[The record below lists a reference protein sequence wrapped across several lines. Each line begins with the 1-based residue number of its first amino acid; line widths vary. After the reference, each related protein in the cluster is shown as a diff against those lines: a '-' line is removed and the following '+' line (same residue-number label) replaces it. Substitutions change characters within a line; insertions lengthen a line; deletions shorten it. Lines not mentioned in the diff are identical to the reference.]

1 MKLAFGAL
9 AILTAC
15 GGGATAGAGSAAART
30 TSAPQAAPTQTP
42 PPQSLA
48 SHDDMAGMDMSGN
61 GDKSA
66 AKVPPDAAKSAT
78 DAMSGM
84 PGMSHGD
91 HGDMDDMAG
100 HMHMTSLRPANA
112 ADEKRA
118 EEIVAEL
125 KPAIE
130 KYRDYHVALNE
141 GFHIFLPSLPQP
153 TYHFTSTPNA
163 IEAQFKF
170 DPAKP
175 TSLLYKK
182 VGDGYELVGA
192 MYTAPKRF
200 TEDQLNER
208 VPLSVAEW
216 HRHIN
221 ICLPTAHSS
230 ADALAKHEFRT
241 ITTEQACD
249 AAGGR
254 WFPQVFGW
262 MVHVYPYE
270 TDPAKVWAH

>member
-1 MKLAFGAL
+1 MPHLTKRMKLAFGAL
-9 AILTAC
+9 AILAAC
-15 GGGATAGAGSAAART
+15 GGGATAGAGSAAAQ
-30 TSAPQAAPTQTP
+30 SASQATP
-42 PPQSLA
+42 PQTSA
-48 SHDDMAGMDMSGN
+48 SHDDMPGMDMSG
-61 GDKSA
+61 DKSA
-66 AKVPPDAAKSAT
+66 PKVSSDAAKSAT
-78 DAMSGM
+78 DAMSSM
-84 PGMSHGD
+84 PGMSHDG
-91 HGDMDDMAG
+91 HEMEEMAG
-100 HMHMTSLRPANA
+100 HMYMTSLRPANP

-118 EEIVAEL
+118 AEIVTEL
-125 KPAIE
+125 KPALE

-141 GFHIFLPSLPQP
+141 GFKIFLPNFPQP

-221 ICLPTAHSS
+221 ICLPTMHSS
-230 ADALAKHEFRT
+230 PDALANHEFRS

-249 AAGGR
+249 TAGGR

-270 TDPAKVWAH
+270 TDPTKVWAH

>member
-1 MKLAFGAL
+1 MAHLTKRMKLAFGAL
-9 AILTAC
+9 AILAAC
-15 GGGATAGAGSAAART
+15 GGGATAGAGSAAEQ
-30 TSAPQAAPTQTP
+30 SASQSTPPQTP
-42 PPQSLA
+42 A
-48 SHDDMAGMDMSGN
+48 SHDDMAGMDMA

-66 AKVPPDAAKSAT
+66 AIVSPEAAKSAT

-84 PGMSHGD
+84 PGMSHDGP
-91 HGDMDDMAG
+91 DMDEMSG
-100 HMHMTSLRPANA
+100 HMYMTSLRPANPADRERA
-112 ADEKRA
+112 A
-118 EEIVAEL
+118 EIVNEL
-125 KPAIE
+125 KPAID

-141 GFHIFLPSLPQP
+141 GFKIFLPNFPQP

-163 IEAQFKF
+163 IAAQFKF

-221 ICLPTAHSS
+221 ICLPTMHSPP
-230 ADALAKHEFRT
+230 DALANHEFRS

-270 TDPAKVWAH
+270 TDAAKIWAH